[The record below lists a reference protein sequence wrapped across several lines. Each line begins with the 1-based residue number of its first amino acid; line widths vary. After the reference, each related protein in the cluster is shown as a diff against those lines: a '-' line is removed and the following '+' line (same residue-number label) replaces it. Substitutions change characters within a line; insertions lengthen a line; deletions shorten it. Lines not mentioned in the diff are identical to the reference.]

1 MNKFKLLYALLL
13 AVSVSFYI
21 GCDTTET
28 DDDPVDADADETL
41 AVQLATFMEGSRT
54 DAHNQSSR
62 FLTPAST
69 VDAEIDD
76 PSTDVLI
83 IDLRAPADVSSTG
96 KIKTSHQPTTDYKN
110 MTISDL
116 ADSLGSINFAD
127 YDKVYMVCA
136 SGQTAAYATYLL
148 QAYGVDNV
156 TSMKFGMSSWNSDFD
171 VWSAEVS
178 NDYENEFEKTA
189 NDKMEAGKLPEL
201 TSTETNN
208 LLLMQERIEAVMK
221 DWGNATITA
230 SAVMS
235 DVADGES
242 SYYIVNYWPE
252 DQYLGSTDPWPGH
265 IPTAINYEPADE
277 PFKLANDLRTLP
289 NQQTIV
295 LYCYTGQTSAYTTAY
310 LRLLGYDCKSLLYG
324 ANGMIHDVMPD
335 PAFDAGTHVG
345 NYDYE

>member
-1 MNKFKLLYALLL
+1 MNKFKLLYALML

-28 DDDPVDADADETL
+28 DDPVNEDADETL

-62 FLTPAST
+62 FTPAST
-69 VDAEIDD
+69 VHTDIVDA
-76 PSTDVLI
+76 STDVLI
-83 IDLRAPADVSSTG
+83 IDLRAPADVTSKG
-96 KIKTSHQPTTDYKN
+96 KIKTSDKPSADYKN

-127 YDKVYMVCA
+127 YDKVYMVCY

-148 QAYGVDNV
+148 QAYGVSNV
-156 TSMKFGMSSWNSDFD
+156 TSMKFGMSSWNSHFD
-171 VWSAEVS
+171 VWSGKVS
-178 NDYENEFEKTA
+178 NDYATEFEKTA

-208 LLLMQERIEAVMK
+208 LLLMQERIETVMK

-230 SAVMS
+230 STVMS

-242 SYYIVNYWPE
+242 SYYIVNYWPA
-252 DQYLGSTDPWPGH
+252 DQYSGSTDPWPGH
-265 IPTAINYEPADE
+265 IPTAVNYEPSTE

-289 NQQTIV
+289 NAQTIV
-295 LYCYTGQTSAYTTAY
+295 LYCYTGQNSAYTTAY
-310 LRLLGYDCKSLLYG
+310 LRLLGYDCKSLLFG
-324 ANGMIHDVMPD
+324 ANGMIHDVMPGT
-335 PAFDAGTHVG
+335 AFDAGTHVG
-345 NYDYE
+345 SYDYE